1 MEQITL
7 RDLVFATQGRLL
19 GDASE
24 DTIITN
30 AQSDNRKVGP
40 GSVFFAFIGENT
52 DGHKYVDAALD
63 MGACGAV
70 VSREP
75 EEKKPGHFYV
85 LVEDTIV
92 AAGELAKWYRKK
104 FDIPVIGVTGSVGKT
119 TMKDMIASV
128 LSQKFNVLKTEA
140 NFNNNIG
147 LPRTILRL
155 SQETEMAVIEMGMN
169 HMGEIDYLVRIAQ
182 PDCAVITNIGEAHIG
197 NLGSRENIFKAKC
210 EIFHGLKDG
219 GFAVMNADDDYL
231 PKLRDNQKMQDRFT
245 FTWVGEDDNAEWKAV
260 DIQDTLQE
268 CVKFTMVSPKGQ
280 IPVIVPALGRHMIY
294 PSLVAAALGDHY
306 GMTLEE
312 IVAGIAAYVPTALRM
327 EKLVLG
333 QQITIYND
341 TYNANPQSMK
351 AGLTTLSNTIGE
363 IKVAVLGDMFE
374 LGDMEEEL
382 HRGVGA
388 VAASLYRGNV
398 NPAQAGEGTDSGEA
412 VDGGK
417 DAAAGAS
424 HQGID
429 ILVTVGKRAK
439 YIADEAKKGGFDEI
453 HAFDDVES
461 AKSYLEQVT
470 KANTVLYFKAS
481 HSMHL
486 DQLAEFCK
494 GIAE

>member
-7 RDLVFATQGRLL
+7 RDLVFATKGQLL

-128 LSQKFNVLKTEA
+128 LSQKFKVLKTEA

-169 HMGEIDYLVRIAQ
+169 HMNEIDYLVRIAQ

-231 PKLRDNQKMQDRFT
+231 PKLRDNQEMQDRFT
-245 FTWVGEDDNAEWKAV
+245 FTWVGEDDSAEWKAV

-268 CVKFTMVSPKGQ
+268 CVKFTMVSPKGR

-327 EKLVLG
+327 EKVVLG

-363 IKVAVLGDMFE
+363 TKVAVLGDMLE
-374 LGDMEEEL
+374 LGDLEEEL

-398 NPAQAGEGTDSGEA
+398 NPAQ
-412 VDGGK
+412 
-417 DAAAGAS
+417 
-424 HQGID
+424 GID
-429 ILVTVGKRAK
+429 ILVTVGERAK
-439 YIADEAKKGGFDEI
+439 YIAEEAKKGGFAEV

-461 AKSYLEQVT
+461 AKSYLKQVT